1 MRVRA
6 RYFLTLSLPT
16 CDEGSKHCMGDRPC
30 VVDPV
35 DVTAMALPGEAE
47 PIVNYQDPNINISL
61 PVFIIHGNHDDPC
74 GQGQY
79 SALDILSSAGLIN
92 YFGKQVHAGVRV

>member
-1 MRVRA
+1 
-6 RYFLTLSLPT
+6 
-16 CDEGSKHCMGDRPC
+16 MGDRPC

-47 PIVNYQDPNINISL
+47 PVVNYQDPNINISL

-92 YFGKQVHAGVRV
+92 YFGKQVSSKLKKTIDYF